1 MALKPGTPCV
11 VVESGGLPVSE
22 TTDQSATVLT
32 PSAKGFGIPVTIIT
46 PTANPAMA
54 GMPITFVG
62 EDGELWPGG
71 VAP

>member
-11 VVESGGLPVSE
+11 VVASGGLPVFE
-22 TTDQSATVLT
+22 APANNGTVLT
-32 PSAKGFGIPVTIIT
+32 PSAKGFGIPVRIIT

-54 GMPITFVG
+54 GIPVTFIG
-62 EDGELWPGG
+62 ESGVLWPGG